1 MPALNIQP
9 ERCPQLPVRISGSY
23 KNSYLWDMDQND
35 HILEDIKRIVSERY
49 PSAKI
54 YLYGSRAKGTASRE
68 SDWDLL
74 ILLNKEKIT
83 PEIEESITYPLYD
96 LEFESGELIS
106 PMVYSEE
113 EWNTK
118 YKVTPFYQ
126 NIMQEGK
133 LL

>member
-1 MPALNIQP
+1 MQ
-9 ERCPQLPVRISGSY
+9 ERISGSY
-23 KNSYLWDMDQND
+23 KNSYLWDMNQND
-35 HILEDIKRIVSERY
+35 NILKDIKRIVSERY

-54 YLYGSRAKGTASRE
+54 YLYGSRVKGTASKE

-126 NIMQEGK
+126 TIMQEGK

>member
-1 MPALNIQP
+1 MNTSNNI
-9 ERCPQLPVRISGSY
+9 L
-23 KNSYLWDMDQND
+23 
-35 HILEDIKRIVSERY
+35 LEIKKIVLESE

-54 YLYGSRAKGTASRE
+54 YLYGSRVRGTEHSE

-74 ILLNKEKIT
+74 ILLNREKIT

-96 LEFESGELIS
+96 LEIDTGEIIS
-106 PMVYSEE
+106 PMVYSEK

-118 YKVTPFYQ
+118 YKITSFYH
-126 NIMQEGK
+126 NVMQEGK